1 MPMMRCR
8 VVCALEVM
16 IERRVPRMAFIS
28 VDLPT
33 FGLPTMLTKPARW
46 SAVSRYGDAPAGATS
61 MGMPVGMDVASASA
75 MTALF
80 LSLLKKAAIRS
91 SSSAVVSIR
100 TSGSAATA
108 IGSSGSTAVSTATSI
123 RGTESR
129 EAGRQRAREGAKE
142 HAGRVATT
150 SKAVAR
156 SLAVITICVGAPGR
170 SVGGNEG
177 QKSIALGPSSS
188 ST

>member
-46 SAVSRYGDAPAGATS
+46 SAVSKYGDAPAGATS

-100 TSGSAATA
+100 TSGSAA
-108 IGSSGSTAVSTATSI
+108 GSSGSTAVSTATSI